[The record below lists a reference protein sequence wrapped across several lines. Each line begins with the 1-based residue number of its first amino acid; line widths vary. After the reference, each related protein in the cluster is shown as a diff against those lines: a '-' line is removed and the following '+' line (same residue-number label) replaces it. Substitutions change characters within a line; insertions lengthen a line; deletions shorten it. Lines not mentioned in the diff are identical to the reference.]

1 MDAREQGQG
10 RGALLVLQME
20 KPESRGGR
28 AWQCRARPSPW
39 SLYLVTFF
47 GRQTPVRKVLF
58 ASWSPIL
65 TEQVL
70 GVQPQV
76 LVREGQRLVWL
87 MWWKQ

>member
-1 MDAREQGQG
+1 
-10 RGALLVLQME
+10 ME
-20 KPESRGGR
+20 KPKSRGGR
-28 AWQCRARPSPW
+28 AWQCRARPSPL

-47 GRQTPVRKVLF
+47 GRQNPVRKVLF

-76 LVREGQRLVWL
+76 LVREGQIGVADVVETVSLVPVAAPGEL
-87 MWWKQ
+87 R